1 MDVLTDILTA
11 LELRGWLS
19 SRTEMTR
26 SWRFEFEASPDI
38 TFHILKFGSG
48 YVWVE
53 GEETPIKVGD
63 GDVVVFPHGHGHT
76 IADAST
82 SPLIQKVLLDY
93 RAHGEYQLFPGEL
106 NDPETMV
113 MLCGA
118 FHLDNQNI
126 YPLLNGL
133 PNIIHIPGK
142 DGAMNGIFPEVVNL
156 ITQETVQ
163 RQTGS
168 EVMLRR
174 LTEMLFIQVI
184 RIWLEQSGP
193 NTGGRLNALCDPSI
207 SAALGLIHQQP
218 GRAWKVEELA
228 NEVALSRSEFSAR
241 FTRLVGEPP
250 LKYLT
255 RWRMQRAS
263 KMLKNGIGLG
273 VIAENMGYESEA
285 AFRKAFRR
293 EVGLPPALYRKGI
306 AS

>member
-11 LELRGWLS
+11 LELKGWLS

-48 YVWVE
+48 YVWVD
-53 GEETPIKVGD
+53 GDDTPVKVGD

-76 IADAST
+76 IADAAT
-82 SPLIQKVLLDY
+82 SPLLQKVLLDY
-93 RAHGEYQLFPGEL
+93 HAHGEYQLFPADL

-118 FHLDNQNI
+118 FHLDNHNI
-126 YPLLNGL
+126 YPLLKGL
-133 PNIIHIPGK
+133 PKIIHIPGEN
-142 DGAMNGIFPEVVNL
+142 GIMNGSFPEIVNL
-156 ITQETVQ
+156 IARESTG
-163 RQTGS
+163 RQSGS

-184 RIWLEQSGP
+184 RIWLEQTGP
-193 NTGGRLNALCDPSI
+193 TTGGRLDALRDPAL
-207 SAALGLIHQQP
+207 SAALGLIHDNP

-228 NEVALSRSEFSAR
+228 EEVSLSRSEFSAR

-250 LKYLT
+250 MKYVT

-263 KMLKNGIGLG
+263 KMVKNGVGLG

-285 AFRKAFRR
+285 AFRKAFKR
-293 EVGLPPALYRKGI
+293 EVGLPPALYRK
-306 AS
+306 S